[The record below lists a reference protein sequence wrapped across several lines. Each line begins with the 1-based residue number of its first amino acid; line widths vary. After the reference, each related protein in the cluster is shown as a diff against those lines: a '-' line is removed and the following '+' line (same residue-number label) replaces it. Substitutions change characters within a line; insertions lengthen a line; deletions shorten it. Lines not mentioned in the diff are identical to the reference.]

1 MIVASHTQQAYPAA
15 LGAVTLV
22 YPTPVFLIGTYDKG
36 PLPEPSTNIP
46 SLSTG
51 SSSARNRVLRC
62 IQVVTIWMRGGI
74 VAVNKFSQ
82 LLIVCNVIVAL
93 EYDGGAH
100 ENESQGRARFQQYE
114 YGCS

>member
-1 MIVASHTQQAYPAA
+1 
-15 LGAVTLV
+15 
-22 YPTPVFLIGTYDKG
+22 
-36 PLPEPSTNIP
+36 
-46 SLSTG
+46 
-51 SSSARNRVLRC
+51 
-62 IQVVTIWMRGGI
+62 MRGGI